1 MVPAIAIA
9 LLVVGSA
16 MALVFD
22 RLWQDAAFLE
32 LHSTGEAAA
41 LAAANRL
48 ADDDS
53 LRKDADWET
62 ISQSARTAASDIAA
76 KNSVG
81 GLPVKLWD
89 SEDGDIELGRNVQDS
104 SGSRV
109 FVRTSDN
116 PDCVLVHA
124 EQGRGA
130 SNPVGLLVRD
140 LTGAGRLLRTTV
152 QATADHRVIGLRP
165 YDGVNAPMLPIA
177 LAATGPTGWDTA
189 ITAGAGPDTCG
200 VPHGTRTIEPSP
212 DGIGE
217 LTVWSAP
224 PQATPREQLL
234 ATVHMFD
241 IGRGLS
247 ENRLAEQCRDGWSVD
262 DLSRHGGEVPFDG
275 APRTFKS
282 TPKIPAAVASELS
295 ALVGQTRMCLVYDAV
310 TPGNSSDQWNVICRR
325 LVAVRILG
333 VQQAGGDGHA
343 ARAACRR
350 CDPDG
355 RRRRRR
361 GRDLE
366 SVRVQGVDHEVM

>member
-53 LRKDADWET
+53 LKKDADGAA
-62 ISQSARTAASDIAA
+62 IGQSARTAAADIAL

-89 SEDGDIELGRNVQDS
+89 SEDGDIEIGRYVQDS
-104 SGSRV
+104 SGTRV
-109 FVRTSDN
+109 FVRTTEQ

-152 QATADHRVIGLRP
+152 QATADHHVIGLRP
-165 YDGVNAPMLPIA
+165 YDGVNCPMLPIA
-177 LAATGPTGWDTA
+177 LAATGPTGWDA
-189 ITAGAGPDTCG
+189 MITAGTGPDTCG
-200 VPHGTRTIEPSP
+200 VPRGTRTIQPSP
-212 DGIGE
+212 DGIAE
-217 LTVWSAP
+217 MTALSAP
-224 PQATPREQLL
+224 PQATTREQTL
-234 ATVHMFD
+234 ATVHVFD
-241 IGRGLS
+241 IGKGLAG
-247 ENRLAEQCRDGWSVD
+247 NRLAEQCHDGWSIE
-262 DLSRHGGEVPFDG
+262 DLSRHGGEVLFGG
-275 APRTFKS
+275 AAKPFKS
-282 TPKIPAAVASELS
+282 TPKIPAAVADELS
-295 ALVGQTRMCLVYDAV
+295 SLIGQTRMCLVYDAA
-310 TPGNSSDQWNVICRR
+310 TPGGSPDEWTIMARR
-325 LVAVRILG
+325 LVAVRILA
-333 VQQAGGDGHA
+333 VQHAGGTVALH
-343 ARAACRR
+343 
-350 CDPDG
+350 
-355 RRRRRR
+355 
-361 GRDLE
+361 
-366 SVRVQGVDHEVM
+366 VQPAVVATRTAITDDSEDADWNPYVCKVSITN